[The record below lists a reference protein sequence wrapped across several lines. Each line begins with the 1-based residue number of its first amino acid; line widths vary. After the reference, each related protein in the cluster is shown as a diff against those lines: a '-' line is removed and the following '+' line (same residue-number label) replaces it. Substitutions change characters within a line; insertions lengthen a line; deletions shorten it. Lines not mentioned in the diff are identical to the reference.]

1 MSTNFKRP
9 LEFVKGVDA
18 SIGGTKTLIDLVA
31 QYSGTP
37 KLDVDEAVD
46 YVLSP
51 AFPSKGNH
59 TRDIVNDWYSK
70 YFSRAYNDIVDKPLN
85 FNRLFKHDDYWLQNR
100 IEFVEML
107 AMHYTHEE
115 WIKNKQVYKVDPD
128 FANMLLKSGNPKFTK
143 SSIDHIPCKTFYL
156 DLTDLNLDPI
166 IGVFVHVHVT
176 DSYVTFYGS
185 IIDKQLVSFSVA
197 TTVDLTK
204 APEVVEYE
212 IGDLDKLE
220 VFKCA
225 GTNNEEIKKLE
236 EALGI
241 KREEHYINFNLIR
254 ALTIVIPA
262 YLMTKEPNIV
272 ESSYTKSTYR
282 KPKAT
287 SKIRNKFSEIQAWDI
302 GVKYGKLLRDYTKEK
317 TIKLAPEDGV
327 EGSQHLRKSPR
338 PHFVSGHYQVYW
350 KGKGRT
356 TPEVVWRDGF
366 MRGGEEAADIEV
378 HK

>member
-1 MSTNFKRP
+1 MSTNFKFP
-9 LEFVKGVDA
+9 LDFVKGVDA
-18 SIGGTKTLIDLVA
+18 TVGGTKTLIDLVV

-37 KLDVDEAVD
+37 KLGVDEVVN

-59 TRDIVNDWYSK
+59 TYDIVNDGYTR
-70 YFSRAYNDIVDKPLN
+70 YFTMAYNDIVDKPID
-85 FNRLFKHDDYWLQNR
+85 FNKLFSHGNYWLQNR
-100 IEFVEML
+100 IEFVEMI
-107 AMHYTHEE
+107 AMHYIHEE

-128 FANMLLKSGNPKFTK
+128 FASMLIKSGNPKFTK

-156 DLTDLNLDPI
+156 DLTDFDLDPM

-185 IIDKQLVSFSVA
+185 IIDKQLVSFSVE

-204 APEVVEYE
+204 APEVIEYD
-212 IGDLDKLE
+212 IGNLDELE
-220 VFKCA
+220 VFRCA
-225 GTNNEEIKKLE
+225 DTSNEEVKALE
-236 EALGI
+236 KALGI
-241 KREEHYINFNLIR
+241 KREEHYVNSNLLR
-254 ALTIVIPA
+254 ALTILIPT
-262 YLMTKEPNIV
+262 YLMTKEPNVV

-282 KPKAT
+282 KPKPT
-287 SKIRNKFSEIQAWDI
+287 SKVRNKFSEVQAWDI
-302 GVKYGKLLRDYTKEK
+302 GVKYGKLLRDYVKEK
-317 TIKLAPEDGV
+317 TIKLVPTDEA
-327 EGSQHLRKSPR
+327 EGSQHPRKSPR

-356 TPEVVWRDGF
+356 TPEVVWREGF
-366 MRGGEEAADIEV
+366 MRGGEEAANIEV